1 MSARVFALLSACLL
15 LSGSRLPAA
24 EPTPLSPAQRTQLE
38 DRLRMQLT
46 AATRMIDAEPDQL
59 AGWSSRG
66 DARFF
71 LVDFDGAVADYS
83 RMVELNPA
91 LDTSHWRRG
100 IAYFY
105 AGEYEKAAR
114 QFERYHSY
122 DNVDRENGIWRYL
135 SQHKAYGREKAR
147 EGLLKYEKDDR
158 QPFPDVYRLFA
169 GKITPEEILANI
181 AAADVSDNERDQ
193 RLFYAH
199 LYIGLNHAV
208 EGNEAAA
215 RSHLGK
221 AVASTWPRRA
231 GYGPNYMWHVARLHY
246 DQLTTPA
253 GRGSLPG
260 EPDA

>member
-1 MSARVFALLSACLL
+1 MRSRAFVALSLCLL
-15 LSGSRLPAA
+15 LAGNGLSRA
-24 EPTPLSPAQRTQLE
+24 EPPPLPDAERAQLEERLQTQL
-38 DRLRMQLT
+38 
-46 AATRMIDAEPDQL
+46 AAASRVIEAEPEQL

-71 LVDFDGAVADYS
+71 LGDFDGAVADYS
-83 RMVELNPA
+83 RMVELTPSVDA
-91 LDTSHWRRG
+91 SHWRRG

-105 AGEYEKAAR
+105 ADQFEKAAG
-114 QFERYHSY
+114 QFERYHSF

-181 AAADVSDNERDQ
+181 AAADVSDNERDK

-208 EGNEAAA
+208 EGDKAAA
-215 RSHLGK
+215 RTHLAK
-221 AVASTWPRRA
+221 AVSNTWPRRA

-246 DQLTTPA
+246 DQLTAPA
-253 GRGSLPG
+253 GRRPQPG
-260 EPDA
+260 EPGA